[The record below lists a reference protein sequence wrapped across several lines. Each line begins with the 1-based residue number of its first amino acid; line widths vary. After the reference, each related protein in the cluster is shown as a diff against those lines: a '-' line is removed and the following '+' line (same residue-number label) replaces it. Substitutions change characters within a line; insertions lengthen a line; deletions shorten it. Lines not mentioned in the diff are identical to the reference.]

1 MSVLPD
7 YAAPARLAAIGDAL
21 VGQKLRL
28 VGRMMCYDSTTGF
41 ISLWDK
47 EDALL
52 VDVTLC
58 LDPSANVWLQDNFCS
73 IQVIGHL
80 EKCSRELTAPELP
93 PHLVKPPQLDTRFV
107 LRAIRVIPAFD
118 AEQSAWNKLA
128 EQVRMHTDSE
138 LKSSK

>member
-1 MSVLPD
+1 MSVLPH

-80 EKCSRELTAPELP
+80 EKCSRTHRSRAAATLGQTAS
-93 PHLVKPPQLDTRFV
+93 TRHT
-107 LRAIRVIPAFD
+107 IRPA
-118 AEQSAWNKLA
+118 SHKG
-128 EQVRMHTDSE
+128 HTCF
-138 LKSSK
+138 